1 MNLRPSPPARHT
13 ARGRRLAGGIIALAF
28 ATSLAGP
35 LVGLGHAQSSTAALR
50 TLEAVVT
57 DSLRL
62 PVDGIRGVYVEP
74 GGQFLLLATQNRGL
88 SAPDNSYRA
97 ALMRYTPSTGSFETI
112 RDERDAFESGLS
124 FDGEFLWSG
133 GGSLGGEGALFQL
146 DASSGEI
153 LQMFTAPGYHPAG
166 LSWDGSHLWQV
177 DADARKLYRLDTE
190 EGRVSRK
197 VGSPGFYPTGLTH
210 DGFHF
215 WSADAS
221 TGRLYRHRGS
231 NGRVDAVISKEAY
244 MRPGEFISLAWHGGA
259 IWCVSASDRVA
270 IRIELLR

>member
-1 MNLRPSPPARHT
+1 MTTKLTILRL
-13 ARGRRLAGGIIALAF
+13 LAGGHRSVLGVVAAALAGALF
-28 ATSLAGP
+28 WTAPGI
-35 LVGLGHAQSSTAALR
+35 AQSSGSSLR
-50 TLEAVVT
+50 TLGAVVT

-62 PVDGIRGVYVEP
+62 PVDGVRGILVES
-74 GGQFLLLATQNRGL
+74 GGDMLLLVTRNRGL
-88 SAPDNSYRA
+88 SAPDSSYSA
-97 ALMRYTPSTGSFETI
+97 VLMRYRPTTGSLETVREERDGFET
-112 RDERDAFESGLS
+112 GLS

-133 GGSLGGEGALFQL
+133 GGAVGSEGGVFQL
-146 DASSGEI
+146 DANSGEI
-153 LQMFTAPGYHPAG
+153 LQMFPATGYHPAG
-166 LSWDGSHLWQV
+166 LSWDGSHLWQI

-197 VGSPGFYPTGLTH
+197 VSSPGFYPTGLTH

-231 NGRVDAVISKEAY
+231 NGRVDAVISDEAY
-244 MRPGEFISLAWHGGA
+244 MRPGEFVSLAWDGGG
-259 IWCVSASDRVA
+259 IWCVSASNSIA